1 MTKINALVIGENT
14 FPFHKLAEMAP
25 HIDAALSDV
34 AETELTTNRRKL
46 EDLSGYDIVVDYLTD
61 STLTDEQYASLRS
74 FVADGG
80 GYLGIHC
87 AADLTSTSDGT
98 GGIKT
103 REEPIPELRELLRGH
118 FVDHPEQSTF
128 GVDLYD
134 GDHPVTANVADFEVF
149 DEPYQVD
156 FDDDE
161 VRVLAWMDHPGFE
174 RNPVVWVRE
183 HGDGRVCY
191 SSLGHTV
198 DAFEHEQ
205 HRRLLQNAVRWT
217 ADARNGRNADTP

>member
-1 MTKINALVIGENT
+1 MTRINALVIGENT
-14 FPFHKLAEMAP
+14 FPFHALDEMAP
-25 HIDAALSDV
+25 HINAVLSDV
-34 AETELTTNRRKL
+34 ADAELTTDRTRL

-61 STLTDEQYASLRS
+61 STLTDEQYASLQS

-87 AADLTSTSDGT
+87 AADLTSTSDGN

-118 FVDHPEQSTF
+118 FVDHPEQSMF
-128 GVDLYD
+128 GVDLRN

-156 FDDDE
+156 FDNEE
-161 VRVLAWMDHPGFE
+161 VHVLAWMDHPDLD

-183 HGDGRVCY
+183 YGDGRVCY

-205 HRRLLQNAVRWT
+205 HGRLLRNAVRWI
-217 ADARNGRNADTP
+217 ADAQNGQNIDTP